1 MDSSQTTHD
10 HTDVTG
16 KQKCNYAQRTY
27 YSEAPASTIRFTGIQ
42 AFPAGAR
49 LQMPLNLCSGPT
61 SPSS

>member
-27 YSEAPASTIRFTGIQ
+27 YSEAPVSTIRFTGIQ
-42 AFPAGAR
+42 AFPR
-49 LQMPLNLCSGPT
+49 STPT
-61 SPSS
+61 NASESLLWANFTE